1 LNFTLK
7 NKSIKMEKETHLE
20 TIKARLELARE
31 YSETHDE
38 IILEK
43 IRKID
48 DELNKHY
55 LEQNLKK

>member
-1 LNFTLK
+1 
-7 NKSIKMEKETHLE
+7 MEKETHLE